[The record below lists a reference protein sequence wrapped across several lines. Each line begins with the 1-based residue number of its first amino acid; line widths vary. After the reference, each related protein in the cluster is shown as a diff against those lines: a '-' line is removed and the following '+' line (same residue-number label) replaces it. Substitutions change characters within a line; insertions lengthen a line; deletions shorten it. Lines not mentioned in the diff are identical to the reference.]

1 MRLGTDASLTEI
13 MSKMESVFGNVDEL
27 ETIMSDFYNAKQKET
42 EDVSA
47 WSCRLEGILDKAIHS
62 GKVSKPQADTMMHD
76 MLWKGLRPDIKHISH
91 YEKERFK
98 TFDHLR
104 VALRKIEKE
113 HNLDE
118 LPKVKATSK
127 QAIANDMNEKEEE
140 SELVTTLKQ
149 INTRLEQLESTQH
162 NKQQFKDQPNQQQQD
177 TQPQPYQETF
187 NQFRG
192 RGYNRGGRGNRGYD
206 RGYGRGYGRGNG
218 RAFGLVKDKD
228 RKPHTKYIQELKNR
242 LVDAYKLASE
252 SAKKANE
259 KQKEHYD
266 LKVRGAVVEKGDK
279 VLVKKVAFDGKHK
292 LSDKWENDIYL
303 VLSQP
308 NKDIPVYVVQK
319 DSGEGRK
326 RTLHRNLL
334 LPVGYISSQ
343 PPTAEP
349 LPRPVPRP
357 RTRLQKK
364 ISSNTDCTME
374 DTDIESDDD
383 YEIFVH
389 QRPMVDNTSSS
400 VDDDETD
407 SLDDHEE
414 EVLHTPESDGDA
426 HDIDIEVQELDS
438 LHEDEEQESSL
449 EPETLDPAHDDDIP
463 PVVPRRSGRERTQP
477 KWLQSGDF
485 VTKSAVPPIDTPV
498 LPPAEWRQKADYLSS
513 CIARGLFSGI
523 ELEAGKALLAI
534 LTDH

>member
-1 MRLGTDASLTEI
+1 MADEEYQQLVDTLKEMHIKPKADTPEALQQWIEAYAIETLQMGKQTQPIKKEPSTSTSSHYTQPPRINLFSGSGEKKGGETTYELWKYEVLGLMKDKIHSEEAIIQAIRRALRGEAGLVAMRLGTDASLTEI

-62 GKVSKPQADTMMHD
+62 WKVSKPQADTMMHD

-149 INTRLEQLESTQH
+149 INTRLEQLESRQH

-206 RGYGRGYGRGNG
+206 RGYARGYGRGNG
-218 RAFGLVKDKD
+218 RGFG
-228 RKPHTKYIQELKNR
+228 QN
-242 LVDAYKLASE
+242 
-252 SAKKANE
+252 
-259 KQKEHYD
+259 Q
-266 LKVRGAVVEKGDK
+266 
-279 VLVKKVAFDGKHK
+279 
-292 LSDKWENDIYL
+292 
-303 VLSQP
+303 
-308 NKDIPVYVVQK
+308 
-319 DSGEGRK
+319 
-326 RTLHRNLL
+326 
-334 LPVGYISSQ
+334 
-343 PPTAEP
+343 
-349 LPRPVPRP
+349 
-357 RTRLQKK
+357 
-364 ISSNTDCTME
+364 
-374 DTDIESDDD
+374 
-383 YEIFVH
+383 H
-389 QRPMVDNTSSS
+389 QS
-400 VDDDETD
+400 
-407 SLDDHEE
+407 
-414 EVLHTPESDGDA
+414 
-426 HDIDIEVQELDS
+426 
-438 LHEDEEQESSL
+438 
-449 EPETLDPAHDDDIP
+449 
-463 PVVPRRSGRERTQP
+463 TQP
-477 KWLQSGDF
+477 ITCYRCGRDSH
-485 VTKSAVPPIDTPV
+485 
-498 LPPAEWRQKADYLSS
+498 
-513 CIARGLFSGI
+513 IARGCR
-523 ELEAGKALLAI
+523 ANTDVNGKPLN
-534 LTDH
+534 